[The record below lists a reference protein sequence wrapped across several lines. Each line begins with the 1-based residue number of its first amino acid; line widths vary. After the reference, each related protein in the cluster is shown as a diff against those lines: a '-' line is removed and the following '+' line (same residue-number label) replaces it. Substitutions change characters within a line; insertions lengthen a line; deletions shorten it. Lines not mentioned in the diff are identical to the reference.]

1 MLQISVSLKL
11 KVYFPLLQIYK
22 GLDVVTAKASAKE
35 REMAPHHLLDI
46 LEPHQMFTV
55 VDFRN
60 RALKIIENL
69 TEQGK
74 IPIVVGGTNY
84 YIESIVYKILV
95 ENMDDGETLLWDK
108 SRRKRNMGMVEDI
121 KETDNVQAIEDK
133 STENIMDAESRE
145 SLINSKTTENLVETN
160 REDVAGQ
167 KSAEDLIEEK
177 GTKGLTDI
185 KSTEELTKHE
195 NTEDLEENVEEP
207 STSAPTTIDLSK
219 MQITKEQLQRD
230 LENEAIFTNEE
241 IHAKL
246 SVIDRQM
253 ARRLHPNNRRKVLR

>member
-1 MLQISVSLKL
+1 M
-11 KVYFPLLQIYK
+11 YIYK

-60 RALKIIENL
+60 RALKIIDNL

-108 SRRKRNMGMVEDI
+108 SRRKRNMGMVENV
-121 KETDNVQAIEDK
+121 KEIEDK
-133 STENIMDAESRE
+133 PQLLEDENTENVMDSESRE
-145 SLINSKTTENLVETN
+145 DLVNLKSTERPVETKN
-160 REDVAGQ
+160 EDLAEH
-167 KSAEDLIEEK
+167 KSAEEFTDLS
-177 GTKGLTDI
+177 GI
-185 KSTEELTKHE
+185 KSTEEVSKLR
-195 NTEDLEENVEEP
+195 NTEDLEENIEEP
-207 STSAPTTIDLSK
+207 STSAPVKIDFSNF
-219 MQITKEQLQRD
+219 QITKEQLQRD
-230 LENEAIFTNEE
+230 YENEAIFTNEE

-253 ARRLHPNNRRKVLR
+253 ARRLHPNNRRKVLSV